1 MMDDLKRMWLR
12 MKQRRRLK
20 RILKATGIRFELTP
34 WQEDYILKERPS
46 MPQGVMDRR
55 TGKTL
60 AVILRCLVWDPVLPV
75 EVLDHLKRDP
85 DTWSNRTQT
94 TWTWREYERYASACR
109 KAGIKL
115 RCTDLSDAGLRRA
128 LLADQKRWERIE
140 KSVIYSSRNRHG

>member
-1 MMDDLKRMWLR
+1 MMETLQMLWRMVR
-12 MKQRRRLK
+12 RKRRLK
-20 RILKATGIRFELTP
+20 RILKAVGIRFELSP
-34 WQEDYILKERPS
+34 WQEEYILKEHPS
-46 MPQGVMDRR
+46 MPQGVMGQR

-60 AVILRCLVWDPVLPV
+60 TVILRCLVWDPALPV

-128 LLADQKRWERIE
+128 LLADQKRWEKIE